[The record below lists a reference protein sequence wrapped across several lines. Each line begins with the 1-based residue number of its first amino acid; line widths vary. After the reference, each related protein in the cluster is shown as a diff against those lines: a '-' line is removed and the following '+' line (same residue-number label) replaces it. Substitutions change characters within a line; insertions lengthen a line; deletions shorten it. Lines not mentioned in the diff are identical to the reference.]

1 LLEGSKEQWG
11 RDYEEG
17 KDMGW
22 REREEKG
29 AAEEEEEEEEE
40 EEKNLKTST
49 RGSRDGLLLVLLI
62 ALVCSLP
69 H

>member
-11 RDYEEG
+11 KDYEEG

-29 AAEEEEEEEEE
+29 AAEEEEEEG
-40 EEKNLKTST
+40 NLKTST
-49 RGSRDGLLLVLLI
+49 RRSRDGFLLVLLI

>member
-17 KDMGW
+17 KDMGR

-29 AAEEEEEEEEE
+29 APEEEE
-40 EEKNLKTST
+40 NLKTST

>member
-1 LLEGSKEQWG
+1 ME
-11 RDYEEG
+11 
-17 KDMGW
+17 

-29 AAEEEEEEEEE
+29 AAEEEEEE
-40 EEKNLKTST
+40 NLKTST

>member
-29 AAEEEEEEEEE
+29 AAEEEEEE
-40 EEKNLKTST
+40 NLKTST